1 MTTSKDTT
9 LARFYEFT
17 DDELNPSLAKG
28 IYHLKARET
37 TVDEWDDGRPRLNV
51 NTIVVSGEKKGT
63 FGPRITYSLGESD
76 GTTADGREFHI
87 SAEDELRKLR
97 AAVKVMHDGKPD
109 VVIDVKGSDKDALKA
124 IAKAIAGDE
133 FIARVN
139 IDKNGY
145 PRAGKLYP
153 MSAPPAAF
161 NGNEKANGFKL
172 EDI

>member
-1 MTTSKDTT
+1 MTTQNSLQK
-9 LARFYEFT
+9 FYEFT
-17 DDELNPSLAKG
+17 DDELNPTLGKG

-51 NTIVVSGEKKGT
+51 NTVVVSGEKKGV
-63 FGPRITYSLGESD
+63 FGPRITFSLGESD
-76 GTTADGREFHI
+76 GVTVDGRAFHVD
-87 SAEDELRKLR
+87 AQDELRKLR

-109 VVIDVKGSDKDALKA
+109 VVIDVNGSEKAALA
-124 IAKAIAGDE
+124 SIAKQIAGDE

-161 NGNEKANGFKL
+161 NGSEKANGFKL
-172 EDI
+172 DEI